1 MPLYLVVI
9 FETLLEMK
17 LVVKISPALSI
28 AKPYGYEPVDPRM
41 VDVPVGVIFVTL
53 FALVLAV

>member
-53 FALVLAV
+53 SASRLVV

>member
-41 VDVPVGVIFVTL
+41 VDVPVGVIFEML
-53 FALVLAV
+53 FVSELAV